1 MNRTG
6 IRAAIYARVSSEQQ
20 AKNDTIASQVDAL
33 RDRVERDGLGLDPEM
48 TFVDEGYS
56 GGSLIRPALE
66 RLRDQAAAGAL
77 DRLYVLA
84 PDRLARRYA
93 YQVLLVDELHRCGV
107 EVVFLDHPPGR
118 TPEEELLLQVQGM
131 VAEYERAKILERS
144 RRGKRHAARRG
155 SVSVLTN
162 APYGYRYI
170 AKQDGG
176 GQARYEIVPEQARV
190 VVQIFTWVGL
200 DRCPLAEVSRRLRG
214 AGVRTRTGKAVWSR
228 TALWGMLRNPAYKG
242 EATFGKPTVPPVR
255 QQLRPARGRPEHP
268 RRRRP
273 PPDPEAGEPITIP
286 VPAIVDAG
294 LFAAVQEQ
302 LEENRAR
309 SRTGSRGARHL
320 LQGLLACGACGYALC
335 GKACRRPAAGGKER
349 AYAYY
354 RCVGTEPHRFGGER
368 VCRGR
373 QVRSDMLDAAVWEDV
388 RSLLSDPERLSEEYE
403 GRLRRRDRGGVREA
417 GQLTALIQR
426 ARRGV
431 SRLIDAFG
439 DGLLERDEFEPRLRA
454 ARERLAR
461 LEEEERTALGRGEEE
476 AALRLVI
483 GQLEGFARRVKEGLH
498 EADWATRREVI
509 RALVK
514 RVEVGDEE
522 VRVVYKVSPP
532 TLPGGPGGGVSPDCT
547 GRVDARPGLQPDP
560 HGDGPGGQPGR
571 HLAAIHQ
578 LQGDAPVPRGVPAR
592 DREPGAPRPPPPGVA
607 LPGDAPGDRSAH
619 RRRSPRSVRA
629 PHG

>member
-6 IRAAIYARVSSEQQ
+6 IRAAIYARVSSDQQ
-20 AKNDTIASQVDAL
+20 AKNDTIASQVEAL
-33 RDRVERDGLGLDPEM
+33 RERVSRDGPDLDPEM
-48 TFVDEGYS
+48 TFVDEGYR
-56 GGSLIRPALE
+56 GGSLVRPALE

-77 DRLYVLA
+77 DRLYVHA

-118 TPEEELLLQVQGM
+118 TPEDELLLQVQGM

-176 GQARYEIVPEQARV
+176 GQARYEIIPEQARV

-200 DRCPLAEVSRRLRG
+200 DRCSLAEVSRRLRG
-214 AGVRTRTGKAVWSR
+214 AAVRTRTGRAVWSR
-228 TALWGMLRNPAYKG
+228 TAPWGMLRNPAYKG
-242 EATFGKPTVPPVR
+242 EATVGKPRVPPVR

-302 LEENRAR
+302 FEESRAR
-309 SRTGSRGARHL
+309 SRAGARGARHL
-320 LQGLLACGACGYALC
+320 LQGLLVCGACGYALC
-335 GKACRRPAAGGKER
+335 GKACRRPAPGGKER

-354 RCVGTEPHRFGGER
+354 RCGGTEPHRFGGER

-373 QVRSDMLDAAVWEDV
+373 QVRSDLLDAAVWEDV
-388 RSLLSDPERLSEEYE
+388 RSLLSDPERLREEYE
-403 GRLRRRDRGGVREA
+403 KRLSRRDRGGVREA

-439 DGLLERDEFEPRLRA
+439 DGLLEREEFEPRLRA

-532 TLPGGPGGGVSPDCT
+532 TLAGGPGGGVSPDCT
-547 GRVDARPGLQPDP
+547 GRMDARPGLQPDP
-560 HGDGPGGQPGR
+560 HGHGPGGQSEW
-571 HLAAIHQ
+571 HFTAIHQ
-578 LQGDAPVPRGVPAR
+578 FQGDTPGPRSVSTT
-592 DREPGAPRPPPPGVA
+592 DCEPGAPRPPPPRIA
-607 LPGDAPGDRSAH
+607 LSGGAPGDRPAP
-619 RRRSPRSVRA
+619 RRRSPRSL
-629 PHG
+629 

>member
-1 MNRTG
+1 MNRAS

-20 AKNDTIASQVDAL
+20 AKNATIASQVDAL
-33 RDRVERDGLGLDPEM
+33 RDRVGRDGLDLDPEM

-56 GGSLIRPALE
+56 GGSLVRPALE

-176 GQARYEIVPEQARV
+176 GQARYEVVPEQARV
-190 VVQIFTWVGL
+190 VEQIFTWVGL

-242 EATFGKPTVPPVR
+242 EATFGKPTVPPAR
-255 QQLRPARGRPEHP
+255 KQLRPGRGRPEHS

-286 VPAIVDAG
+286 VPAIVDAN

-309 SRTGSRGARHL
+309 SRTGTRGPATCSRACWSAGRAATPSAARRVA
-320 LQGLLACGACGYALC
+320 G
-335 GKACRRPAAGGKER
+335 RRPAGGSGLTPTTAAAGPSRTGSGASGSAGAGR
-349 AYAYY
+349 SAATCSTPPFGRTCG
-354 RCVGTEPHRFGGER
+354 RCCRTPSGSGTSM
-368 VCRGR
+368 
-373 QVRSDMLDAAVWEDV
+373 RSGSAAGTGAG
-388 RSLLSDPERLSEEYE
+388 SE
-403 GRLRRRDRGGVREA
+403 GRG
-417 GQLTALIQR
+417 
-426 ARRGV
+426 
-431 SRLIDAFG
+431 S
-439 DGLLERDEFEPRLRA
+439 
-454 ARERLAR
+454 
-461 LEEEERTALGRGEEE
+461 
-476 AALRLVI
+476 
-483 GQLEGFARRVKEGLH
+483 
-498 EADWATRREVI
+498 
-509 RALVK
+509 
-514 RVEVGDEE
+514 
-522 VRVVYKVSPP
+522 
-532 TLPGGPGGGVSPDCT
+532 
-547 GRVDARPGLQPDP
+547 
-560 HGDGPGGQPGR
+560 
-571 HLAAIHQ
+571 
-578 LQGDAPVPRGVPAR
+578 
-592 DREPGAPRPPPPGVA
+592 
-607 LPGDAPGDRSAH
+607 
-619 RRRSPRSVRA
+619 
-629 PHG
+629 

>member
-1 MNRTG
+1 MNRAS

-20 AKNDTIASQVDAL
+20 AKNDTIASQVAAL
-33 RDRVERDGLGLDPEM
+33 RDRVGRDGLDLDPEM

-56 GGSLIRPALE
+56 GGSLVRPALE

-176 GQARYEIVPEQARV
+176 GQARYEVVPEHARV
-190 VVQIFTWVGL
+190 VEQIFTWVGL
-200 DRCPLAEVSRRLRG
+200 DRCPLAEVSRRLRN

-242 EATFGKPTVPPVR
+242 EATFGKPTVPPAR
-255 QQLRPARGRPEHP
+255 KQLRPGRGRPEHP

-273 PPDPEAGEPITIP
+273 PPDPEAGEPITIS

-294 LFAAVQEQ
+294 LFAAVQDQ
-302 LEENRAR
+302 FEENRAR
-309 SRTGSRGARHL
+309 SRTGARGARHL
-320 LQGLLACGACGYALC
+320 LQGLLVCGSCGYALC

-354 RCVGTEPHRFGGER
+354 RCGGTEPHRFGGER

-388 RSLLSDPERLSEEYE
+388 RSLLSDPERLREEYE

-417 GQLTALIQR
+417 GQLRALIQR

-439 DGLLERDEFEPRLRA
+439 DGLLEREEFEPWLRA
-454 ARERLAR
+454 ARERLVR
-461 LEEEERTALGRGEEE
+461 L
-476 AALRLVI
+476 
-483 GQLEGFARRVKEGLH
+483 
-498 EADWATRREVI
+498 
-509 RALVK
+509 
-514 RVEVGDEE
+514 
-522 VRVVYKVSPP
+522 
-532 TLPGGPGGGVSPDCT
+532 
-547 GRVDARPGLQPDP
+547 
-560 HGDGPGGQPGR
+560 
-571 HLAAIHQ
+571 
-578 LQGDAPVPRGVPAR
+578 
-592 DREPGAPRPPPPGVA
+592 
-607 LPGDAPGDRSAH
+607 
-619 RRRSPRSVRA
+619 
-629 PHG
+629 